1 MPVPG
6 FTWLYLGLLWSVLDH
21 QRMVLDAQTYTW
33 DGWMGW
39 KSWNASLLWGHP
51 DCPECINSGKTVRGG
66 QFRSKNVCIFLYSEL
81 TCWSYLVIFHHM
93 WSCLAYLIIRFV
105 WKILDK
111 FATQNSKTRVSE
123 FFWIF
128 IHSGQNGCP
137 KGKASEIKTD
147 I

>member
-1 MPVPG
+1 MLSAMGTTSWGLYEQSKEIWNCPAGSPTLNIRIGIEISSWSKKGIRDVCSTTGNSCTWLYMPVPG
-6 FTWLYLGLLWSVLDH
+6 FTSLYLGLLWSVLDH

-81 TCWSYLVIFHHM
+81 TCWS
-93 WSCLAYLIIRFV
+93 
-105 WKILDK
+105 
-111 FATQNSKTRVSE
+111 
-123 FFWIF
+123 
-128 IHSGQNGCP
+128 
-137 KGKASEIKTD
+137 
-147 I
+147 